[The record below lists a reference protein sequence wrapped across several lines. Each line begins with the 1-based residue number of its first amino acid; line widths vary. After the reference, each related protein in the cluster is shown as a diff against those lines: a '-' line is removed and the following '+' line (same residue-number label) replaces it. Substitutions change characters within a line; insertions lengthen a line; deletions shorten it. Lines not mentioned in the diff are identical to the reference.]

1 MLNPKDLFDSLKL
14 RDVGLF
20 TGVPDSL
27 LSNFCAYVDDH
38 TTNQEHIIAANEG
51 NAVALATGYH
61 LATGKVSVVYMQNSG
76 LGNTINPLTSIAD
89 TEVYGIPMLLI
100 IGWRGEPN
108 VHDEPQH
115 IKQGRITCKQ
125 LDVLEIPYQIVDEH
139 SVIEVILDDAFQ
151 KIRETNAPV
160 ALVVKKNVFSEY
172 KSQSQQAPIYSLI
185 RETALE
191 HVLSLM
197 DENALVI
204 STTGKTSRELFEL
217 REKHG
222 ESQRD
227 FLTVGGMG
235 HTASIALGVA
245 LGQSNKQV
253 ICFDGDGSLLMHMGA
268 MPIIGQ
274 LSPTNFIHILLNNAA
289 HESVGGQP
297 TVAGGMDFERIAT
310 GCGYKAYF
318 CAHDQSS
325 LNKAWQSLKLLD
337 GAIFLEIKI
346 QIGSRAN
353 LGRPSSTPQENK
365 SFFMNHANA

>member
-1 MLNPKDLFDSLKL
+1 MLDPKDLFESLKL

-27 LSNFCAYVDDH
+27 LSSFCAYVDDH

-51 NAVALATGYH
+51 NAVALATGHH

-76 LGNTINPLTSIAD
+76 LGNIINPLTSIAD

-125 LDVLEIPYQIVDEH
+125 LDVLEIPYQ
-139 SVIEVILDDAFQ
+139 VIDNNSDIDGILDEAFQ
-151 KIRETNAPV
+151 QLHSTNAPV
-160 ALVVKKNVFSEY
+160 ALVVKKNAFSYY
-172 KSQSQQAPIYSLI
+172 KSQSQKEGIYSLN

-217 REKHG
+217 REKRG

-245 LGQSNKQV
+245 LGQPNKQV
-253 ICFDGDGSLLMHMGA
+253 VCFDGDGSLLMHMGA

-274 LSPTNFIHILLNNAA
+274 LSPPNFIHILLNNAA

-318 CAHDQSS
+318 CAHDQIS

-346 QIGSRAN
+346 KIGSRAN

-365 SFFMNHANA
+365 SFFMKNANV